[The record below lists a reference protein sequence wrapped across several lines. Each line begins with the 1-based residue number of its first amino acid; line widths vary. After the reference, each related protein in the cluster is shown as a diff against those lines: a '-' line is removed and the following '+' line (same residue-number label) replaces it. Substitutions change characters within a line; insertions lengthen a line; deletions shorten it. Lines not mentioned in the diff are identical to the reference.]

1 MVYITSKNYNLEGL
15 RTGLL
20 TREGFSNRYGKLDSQ
35 FRRLEGNVSLIG
47 KSSAKVESSRRV
59 IS

>member
-1 MVYITSKNYNLEGL
+1 MVYITSKNYNLVGL

-35 FRRLEGNVSLIG
+35 SREEEDHVTFIDKVSAIG
-47 KSSAKVESSRRV
+47 R
-59 IS
+59 IQLQGY